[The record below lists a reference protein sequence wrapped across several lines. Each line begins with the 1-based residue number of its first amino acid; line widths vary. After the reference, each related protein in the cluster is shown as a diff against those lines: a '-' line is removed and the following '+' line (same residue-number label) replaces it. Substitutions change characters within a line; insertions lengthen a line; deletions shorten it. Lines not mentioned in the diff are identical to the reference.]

1 MQALLVSP
9 YPDEGSLLAVMLQ
22 QIGFNVR
29 TIKEW
34 TRLIEAWQDRQP
46 DLLVVAS
53 SLEVQDYIKQINQ
66 LRLQTVIPI
75 VLITDWIPENQQV
88 DLIDAGA
95 DLVVVRPFGLRL
107 LKAQIKS
114 LLRRSEGLPYH
125 SLPSLS
131 QAGVILDPAART
143 VKVGGA
149 SPVRLTQLE
158 FRLLYTL
165 ITQPGRIISAEN
177 LVEYVWGYSGEGNR
191 ELVRGLVQRLRSK
204 VEPDPRNPRYILTEA
219 GIGYYFHTTD
229 NES

>member
-1 MQALLVSP
+1 MQALLVTP

-22 QIGFNVR
+22 QIGYNVR

-46 DLLVVAS
+46 DLLMVAS
-53 SLEVQDYIKQINQ
+53 SLEVQVYIKQINQ

-131 QAGVILDPAART
+131 QAGVILDPTART
-143 VKVGGA
+143 VKVGDA
-149 SPVRLTQLE
+149 LPVRLTQLE

-177 LVEYVWGYSGEGNR
+177 LVEYVWGYSGDGNR

-204 VEPDPRNPRYILTEA
+204 VEPDPRNPKYILTEA
-219 GIGYYFHTTD
+219 GIGYFFHISD
-229 NES
+229 NLT

>member
-34 TRLIEAWQDRQP
+34 MRLIEAWQDRQP

>member
-34 TRLIEAWQDRQP
+34 MRLIEAWQDRQP

-143 VKVGGA
+143 VKVGDA
-149 SPVRLTQLE
+149 LPVRLTQLE